1 MKQNIEQEKSIIN
14 ETLLNSIPGGII
26 IVKVVENNIECLYFN
41 EAFAKLSGRTHDELQ
56 RYLDSGVNVID
67 IINEVFGKQ
76 AVLIEQIEVYKD
88 AANIITTEITEE
100 QKADLVTKINEKYGT
115 ELSADNITIEEHSK
129 IRGRDLIKPYIAP
142 FAIATA
148 IILVYFMIRY
158 YKLNSLKVLLKSAG
172 IIVLAQ
178 LVLLGIMAIT
188 RMQIGELT
196 IPFVLVVYVLSLLI
210 STKKFDDDLEK
221 IKVEA
226 KK

>member
-1 MKQNIEQEKSIIN
+1 MKQKSTKILVILIALILIVGAIMIGVKGLAFELKYQN
-14 ETLLNSIPGGII
+14 GKQVEIDLGKEFDIKDMQSI
-26 IVKVVENNIECLYFN
+26 
-41 EAFAKLSGRTHDELQ
+41 T
-56 RYLDSGVNVID
+56 
-67 IINEVFGKQ
+67 NEVFGKQ

-88 AANIITTEITEE
+88 AANIITTDITEE

-142 FAIATA
+142 FTIATA

>member
-1 MKQNIEQEKSIIN
+1 MKQKSTKILVI
-14 ETLLNSIPGGII
+14 LIALIL
-26 IVKVVENNIECLYFN
+26 IVGAIMIGVKGLAFELKYQNGKQVE
-41 EAFAKLSGRTHDELQ
+41 
-56 RYLDSGVNVID
+56 ID
-67 IINEVFGKQ
+67 LGKEFDIKDMQAITNEVFGKQ

-88 AANIITTEITEE
+88 AANIITTDITEE

-158 YKLNSLKVLLKSAG
+158 YKLKVLLKSAG

>member
-1 MKQNIEQEKSIIN
+1 M
-14 ETLLNSIPGGII
+14 
-26 IVKVVENNIECLYFN
+26 
-41 EAFAKLSGRTHDELQ
+41 
-56 RYLDSGVNVID
+56 
-67 IINEVFGKQ
+67 
-76 AVLIEQIEVYKD
+76 
-88 AANIITTEITEE
+88 
-100 QKADLVTKINEKYGT
+100 
-115 ELSADNITIEEHSK
+115 
-129 IRGRDLIKPYIAP
+129 P

-221 IKVEA
+221 IKIEE

>member
-1 MKQNIEQEKSIIN
+1 
-14 ETLLNSIPGGII
+14 
-26 IVKVVENNIECLYFN
+26 
-41 EAFAKLSGRTHDELQ
+41 
-56 RYLDSGVNVID
+56 
-67 IINEVFGKQ
+67 
-76 AVLIEQIEVYKD
+76 
-88 AANIITTEITEE
+88 
-100 QKADLVTKINEKYGT
+100 
-115 ELSADNITIEEHSK
+115 
-129 IRGRDLIKPYIAP
+129 
-142 FAIATA
+142 
-148 IILVYFMIRY
+148 MIRY
-158 YKLNSLKVLLKSAG
+158 YKLNPLKVLLKSAG